1 MTPSR
6 QRKTGSSSDGTGAGG
21 MLVRTE
27 SGGALKAA
35 ALRKGDKVGIVA
47 PASRAGGPHVVAS
60 AERLVREMGF
70 VPVIGDNVLSIRGY
84 MAGSDEQ
91 RLSDL
96 NGFIADES
104 IRGIFCITGG
114 YGSLRIIDGIDYERL
129 KNDPKVITGSDEN
142 TCLLLAINK
151 ATSLVTFHGFN
162 LDAIET
168 KEDLDEFK
176 RAVSSSEPLPPIE
189 TIKTFP
195 EDFVFAPRPGSATG
209 TTLGGNLTALFSLM
223 GTPHQP
229 DFANR
234 ILFFEDKNERS
245 DVLERWLTA
254 LLLSGELANARAIMF
269 GNFDGCGSRG
279 AYSLLSIEDI
289 FTERVSKLQLP
300 TCFNMNVGQVGK
312 CRVIPLGVTASF
324 DSTSGK
330 LELLESALV

>member
-70 VPVIGDNVLSIRGY
+70 VPVIGHNVLSIRGY